1 MSKGNF
7 ISNSRISKKYELT
20 PVLEDDE
27 YMDDYFRSVLSDFS
41 ADPVTKEDEV
51 ARKNT
56 NVNGTLDRRYG
67 RKSDNDIYKPD
78 LFLGD
83 MTPDPR
89 SLMDS
94 ANLNGFRKH
103 METRKDALRIN
114 LLNDDDK
121 SIHSATMTHNEVR
134 QAKDKAFQRVKE
146 RYTNFT
152 DQQENIRQGRTMTQ
166 EEIFKKKK
174 SMSEYIINDNKRE
187 YAEGEVNN
195 KHSNYQIKEFNKAD
209 NNSIYS
215 IGKKNE
221 EYSKNNN
228 ITRKEYK
235 VNDVT
240 WKKNRDGMNRVEDS
254 FKKNTSSTVEKM
266 NNNAFMKSKI
276 LSIENF
282 VERKNESLDSE
293 KLTGK
298 GVGRETQTMSLH
310 SKYINNP
317 SMEHSKIAKNA
328 NYIENTLSDKKNT
341 SNVSKFVQNRVQRNH
356 EMASYFRGDIENISH
371 KKDKFSDT
379 SVIDNLTTNKKNGKS
394 LDKIV
399 DDIRDSLR
407 VSLLSGTRVVDESK
421 VNNSTNS
428 EYKIIPTKL
437 MSRLLSSNPDYVET
451 KGKQQSI
458 SVFNYST
465 KKPEKFVALN
475 SDIEIEVG
483 KYGNTLVS
491 KENFS
496 SGSRNS
502 KKDYKQIGLENS
514 KMDSDMYEQKQT
526 MKVAGSVGVIGTKFI
541 RNKLETELADED
553 IDSVKEITSSRRSA
567 FSSNHLKQ

>member
-41 ADPVTKEDEV
+41 ADPITKEDEV

-94 ANLNGFRKH
+94 ADLNGFRKH
-103 METRKDALRIN
+103 METRKDALKIN
-114 LLNDDDK
+114 LLNDDNK
-121 SIHSATMTHNEVR
+121 SINSSTMTHNEVR
-134 QAKDKAFQRVKE
+134 QAKDKAFRRVKE

-152 DQQENIRQGRTMTQ
+152 DQQENVRRGRNMTQ
-166 EEIFKKKK
+166 EEIFKNKK
-174 SMSEYIINDNKRE
+174 SMSEYIINDDKKE
-187 YAEGEVNN
+187 LIKGEVSN
-195 KHSNYQIKEFNKAD
+195 KYSDYRINEFKKAE

-215 IGKKNE
+215 IGRKNE

-228 ITRKEYK
+228 TVGKEYRL
-235 VNDVT
+235 NHVT
-240 WKKNRDGMNRVEDS
+240 WKKNRNGMNKVEDS
-254 FKKNTSSTVEKM
+254 FKKDTSSTVEKM
-266 NNNAFMKSKI
+266 NNNSFMRSKM
-276 LSIENF
+276 LNIENF

-317 SMEHSKIAKNA
+317 SMEHSKIAKDSNYTENA
-328 NYIENTLSDKKNT
+328 LSDKKNT
-341 SNVSKFVQNRVQRNH
+341 SNISKFVQNRVHRNH
-356 EMASYFRGDIENISH
+356 EIASYFRGDVENISH

-379 SVIDNLTTNKKNGKS
+379 SMIDNLTTNKKNGKS
-394 LDKIV
+394 LDDIV
-399 DDIRDSLR
+399 DNIRDSLR
-407 VSLLSGTRVVDESK
+407 VSLLSGSRVVDESK

-428 EYKIIPTKL
+428 DYKVIPTKL

-475 SDIEIEVG
+475 SEVEVEVG
-483 KYGNTLVS
+483 KYENTFIS
-491 KENFS
+491 KEN
-496 SGSRNS
+496 GSNGLRNS
-502 KKDYKQIGLENS
+502 KKEYKQIGLENS
-514 KMDSDMYEQKQT
+514 KMDSDLQEQKQT
-526 MKVAGSVGVIGTKFI
+526 IKAAGSAGVVGTKFI
-541 RNKLETELADED
+541 RDKFETELVDD
-553 IDSVKEITSSRRSA
+553 DVNGVKEITSSRRSA
-567 FSSNHLKQ
+567 FSSNYLK

>member
-41 ADPVTKEDEV
+41 ADPITKEDEV

-94 ANLNGFRKH
+94 ADLNGFRKH
-103 METRKDALRIN
+103 METRKDALKIN
-114 LLNDDDK
+114 LLNDDNK
-121 SIHSATMTHNEVR
+121 SINSSTMTHNEVR
-134 QAKDKAFQRVKE
+134 QAKDKTFRRVKE

-152 DQQENIRQGRTMTQ
+152 DQQENVRRGRNTTQ
-166 EEIFKKKK
+166 EEIFKNKK
-174 SMSEYIINDNKRE
+174 SMSEYIINDDKKE
-187 YAEGEVNN
+187 LIKGEVSN
-195 KHSNYQIKEFNKAD
+195 KYSDYLINEFKKAE

-215 IGKKNE
+215 ISRKNE

-228 ITRKEYK
+228 TVGKEYRL
-235 VNDVT
+235 NHVT
-240 WKKNRDGMNRVEDS
+240 WKKNRNGMNKVEDS
-254 FKKNTSSTVEKM
+254 FKKDTSSTVEKM
-266 NNNAFMKSKI
+266 NNNSFMRSKM
-276 LSIENF
+276 LNIENF

-317 SMEHSKIAKNA
+317 SMEHSKIAKDSNYTENA
-328 NYIENTLSDKKNT
+328 LSDKKNT
-341 SNVSKFVQNRVQRNH
+341 SNISKFVQNRVHRNH
-356 EMASYFRGDIENISH
+356 EIASYFRGDVENISH

-379 SVIDNLTTNKKNGKS
+379 SMIDNLTTNKKNGKS
-394 LDKIV
+394 LDDIV
-399 DDIRDSLR
+399 DNIRDSLR
-407 VSLLSGTRVVDESK
+407 VSLLSGSRVVDESK

-428 EYKIIPTKL
+428 DYKVIPTKL

-475 SDIEIEVG
+475 SEVEVEVG
-483 KYGNTLVS
+483 KYENTFIS
-491 KENFS
+491 KEN
-496 SGSRNS
+496 GSNGLRNS
-502 KKDYKQIGLENS
+502 KKEYKQIGLENS
-514 KMDSDMYEQKQT
+514 KMDSDLQEQKQT
-526 MKVAGSVGVIGTKFI
+526 IKAAGSAGVVGTKFI
-541 RNKLETELADED
+541 RDKFETELVDD
-553 IDSVKEITSSRRSA
+553 DVNGVKEITSSRRSA
-567 FSSNHLKQ
+567 FSSNYLK